1 LATATAH
8 DDIDVLQLTKE
19 SVEKWI
25 SEWDISSDEK
35 AAFLKSIVD
44 AYAKADQL

>member
-1 LATATAH
+1 LE
-8 DDIDVLQLTKE
+8 LTKE
-19 SVEKWI
+19 DVGRWI
-25 SEWDISSDEK
+25 SEWDISLDEK